1 MPSRNLTVTG
11 KEKYLLLGSLC
22 SETLAKLRIDSANG
36 RWSDQNQR
44 EFRWLDNVL
53 LTLHISIYSI
63 TKVRLTLGAVF
74 PRTCIFY
81 SNKLLF
87 VNEFIDWHPL
97 MFHYKDSVK
106 HVNPSLTTNH

>member
-22 SETLAKLRIDSANG
+22 SETLATLRIDSANG

-53 LTLHISIYSI
+53 LTLHISIQYNKSQ
-63 TKVRLTLGAVF
+63 TDFGCSF
-74 PRTCIFY
+74 PTNLY
-81 SNKLLF
+81 NLF
-87 VNEFIDWHPL
+87 Q
-97 MFHYKDSVK
+97 
-106 HVNPSLTTNH
+106 